1 MSPATDYPHDRGTET
16 TRPVPMFSAPGHR
29 DTIWSDVKGKVA
41 RSRQINWEGGTAASH
56 AIEKVTGAA
65 EVRTRSLE
73 LHFSWNSGRA
83 EADAQSGKQLHA
95 YRNRP
100 RYGLILPPGT
110 GVEFRIEEKSAYKF
124 VAIEF
129 EPHYVLRVGEL
140 QHLCNVEIIEAW
152 DYNHP
157 LTWSLAQAIYQE
169 CESDGR
175 QGLLYAET
183 AIAFLALHVVR
194 RLSNVMAPVRILQ
207 RGGLAPAV
215 LNRACDYM
223 VNRLAENVSLSEV
236 AGIADLSLAH
246 FSFAFKTSMGIAPH
260 TWLRR
265 QRVDRAK
272 GMLLDPSFTLSAVAL
287 SVGFSTQSA
296 FGAAFKRETGSPPAV
311 WRRARLS

>member
-1 MSPATDYPHDRGTET
+1 MSPADHLRDGENDTAT
-16 TRPVPMFSAPGHR
+16 PVLMFSAPGHP
-29 DTIWSDVKGKVA
+29 DTLWSDVKGKVTH
-41 RSRQINWEGGTAASH
+41 SRQIAWEGGIAATH
-56 AIEKVTGAA
+56 AIHKVSGAA

-73 LHFSWNSGRA
+73 LHFSWNFGRA
-83 EADAQSGKQLHA
+83 EAEAQSGRQLRL

-110 GVEFRIEEKSAYKF
+110 GVEFRIQEKSAYKF

-129 EPHYVLRVGEL
+129 EPHYVRRVAEL
-140 QHLCNVEIIEAW
+140 QHLSGVEIIEAW

-157 LTWSLAQAIYQE
+157 LTWRLAQAIYEE
-169 CESDGR
+169 CESDAR

-183 AIAFLALHVVR
+183 AIAFLALHVAKS
-194 RLSNVMAPVRILQ
+194 LSNVAPPRLLR

-223 VNRLAENVSLSEV
+223 VDRMAENVSLSEV

-260 TWLRR
+260 AWLRR

-272 GMLLDPSFTLSAVAL
+272 ALLLDPSLTLSAVAL
-287 SVGFSTQSA
+287 LVGFSTPSA
-296 FGAAFKRETGSPPAV
+296 FGTAFKRETGSSPAT
-311 WRRARLS
+311 WRRSRLS

>member
-1 MSPATDYPHDRGTET
+1 MSPADNLHDGGSDTA
-16 TRPVPMFSAPGHR
+16 RPVPMFSAPGHPG
-29 DTIWSDVKGKVA
+29 TLWSDVKGKVA
-41 RSRQINWEGGTAASH
+41 LSRKIAWEGGIAATH
-56 AIEKVTGAA
+56 AIERVSGAA

-73 LHFSWNSGRA
+73 LHFSWNFGRA
-83 EADAQSGKQLHA
+83 EAEAQSGKQLRF

-129 EPHYVLRVGEL
+129 EPHYVLRAAEL
-140 QHLCNVEIIEAW
+140 QHLRGVEIIEAW

-157 LTWSLAQAIYQE
+157 LTWRLAQAIYEE
-169 CESDGR
+169 CESDAR

-194 RLSNVMAPVRILQ
+194 SLSNVAAPRLLR

-223 VNRLAENVSLSEV
+223 VDRLAENVSLSEV

-246 FSFAFKTSMGIAPH
+246 FSFAFKTSMGVAPH
-260 TWLRR
+260 AWLRR

-272 GMLLDPSFTLSAVAL
+272 TLLFDPSLTLNAVAL

-296 FGAAFKRETGSPPAV
+296 FGAAFKRETGSTPAA
-311 WRRARLS
+311 WRRTRRS